1 MCIRDRGYLEI
12 TGLKVGDTIQLFN
25 GTQAGLSI
33 YDALTNA
40 ILDMTS
46 FVEFSRPGY
55 DLIGWTYYMRHIS
68 SRCV

>member
-1 MCIRDRGYLEI
+1 MVDTTGSTSASTSESTIGSDRAQGYLEI

-40 ILDMTS
+40 N
-46 FVEFSRPGY
+46 PGY
-55 DLIGWTYYMRHIS
+55 DQLR
-68 SRCV
+68 